1 MLLLLYS
8 FMVTLTSVVY
18 TINQSAQWNGWI
30 LVWKWVLELR
40 RGNVL
45 QIKYESQCNK
55 ISLNPILILS
65 FSFTSLHCIIATIS
79 IFARLSNIYIAL
91 SAICS
96 IDKVLLQ

>member
-1 MLLLLYS
+1 MD
-8 FMVTLTSVVY
+8 FGVKMGAGIET
-18 TINQSAQWNGWI
+18 
-30 LVWKWVLELR
+30 WKCA
-40 RGNVL
+40 NIL

-55 ISLNPILILS
+55 ICLNPILILS

>member
-1 MLLLLYS
+1 M
-8 FMVTLTSVVY
+8 
-18 TINQSAQWNGWI
+18 
-30 LVWKWVLELR
+30 E
-40 RGNVL
+40 
-45 QIKYESQCNK
+45 YESQCNK